1 MSYPR
6 DEFDEVDEQT
16 ARRGTY
22 RAVDADPAKSVKGA
36 IPLVAAGVVGLLV
49 GATMYIY
56 APRTAS
62 PGYSAQS
69 CCRACCVRAPRSSA
83 SASSV
88 PAATS
93 ASASASANPSKTGL
107 VDSISVGVFNASAP
121 AGSASNAAAQ
131 LHNYTV
137 NETANYTGAAP
148 ATSVVYYAEGYQAQ
162 AQSIASALDISQV
175 RQATSAVPMGNH
187 EVIVVLASDYTG

>member
-6 DEFDEVDEQT
+6 DEFDEVDEKT

-22 RAVDADPAKSVKGA
+22 RAVNADPAKSPKGA

-49 GATMYIY
+49 GAAMYIY

-62 PGYSAQS
+62 PEYSAQKS
-69 CCRACCVRAPRSSA
+69 ASSSAPARSSA
-83 SASSV
+83 S
-88 PAATS
+88 ATS
-93 ASASASANPSKTGL
+93 ASASASATASATPSKTGL

-121 AGSASNAAAQ
+121 AGSASSAAA
-131 LHNYTV
+131 LLSNYTV

-162 AQSIASALDISQV
+162 AQSIAAALDISQV

>member
-6 DEFDEVDEQT
+6 DEFDEVDEKT

-22 RAVDADPAKSVKGA
+22 RAVNADPAKSPKGA

-49 GATMYIY
+49 GAAMYIY

-62 PGYSAQS
+62 PEYSVQKSAS
-69 CCRACCVRAPRSSA
+69 SSASARSSA
-83 SASSV
+83 S
-88 PAATS
+88 ATS
-93 ASASASANPSKTGL
+93 ASASASATASASPSKTGL

-121 AGSASNAAAQ
+121 AGSASSAAA
-131 LHNYTV
+131 LLSNYTV

-162 AQSIASALDISQV
+162 AQSIAAALDISQV

>member
-6 DEFDEVDEQT
+6 DEFDEVDEKT

-22 RAVDADPAKSVKGA
+22 RAVNADPAKSPKGA

-49 GATMYIY
+49 GAAMYIY

-62 PGYSAQS
+62 PEYSAQKS
-69 CCRACCVRAPRSSA
+69 ASSSASARSSA
-83 SASSV
+83 S
-88 PAATS
+88 ATS
-93 ASASASANPSKTGL
+93 ASASASATASATPSKTGL

-121 AGSASNAAAQ
+121 AGSASSAAA
-131 LHNYTV
+131 LLSNYTV

-162 AQSIASALDISQV
+162 AQSIAATLDISQV

>member
-6 DEFDEVDEQT
+6 DEFDEVDEKT

-22 RAVDADPAKSVKGA
+22 RAVNADPAKSPKGA

-49 GATMYIY
+49 GAAMYIY

-62 PGYSAQS
+62 PEYSAQKS
-69 CCRACCVRAPRSSA
+69 ASSSASARSSA
-83 SASSV
+83 S
-88 PAATS
+88 ATS
-93 ASASASANPSKTGL
+93 ASASASATASATPSKPGL

-121 AGSASNAAAQ
+121 AGSASSAAA
-131 LHNYTV
+131 LLSNYTV

-162 AQSIASALDISQV
+162 AQSIAAALDISQV

>member
-6 DEFDEVDEQT
+6 DEFDEVDEKT

-22 RAVDADPAKSVKGA
+22 RAVNADPAKSPKGA

-49 GATMYIY
+49 GAAMYIY

-62 PGYSAQS
+62 PEYSAQKS
-69 CCRACCVRAPRSSA
+69 ASSSA
-83 SASSV
+83 SARS
-88 PAATS
+88 S
-93 ASASASANPSKTGL
+93 ASASASAPASASPSKTGL

-121 AGSASNAAAQ
+121 AGSASSAAA
-131 LHNYTV
+131 LLSNYTV

-162 AQSIASALDISQV
+162 AQSIAAALDISQV

>member
-6 DEFDEVDEQT
+6 DEFDEVDEKT

-22 RAVDADPAKSVKGA
+22 RAVNADSAKSPKGA

-49 GATMYIY
+49 GAAMYIY

-62 PGYSAQS
+62 PEYSAQKS
-69 CCRACCVRAPRSSA
+69 ASSSASARSSA
-83 SASSV
+83 S
-88 PAATS
+88 ATS
-93 ASASASANPSKTGL
+93 ASASASATASASPSKTGL

-121 AGSASNAAAQ
+121 AGSASSAAA
-131 LHNYTV
+131 LLSNYTV

-162 AQSIASALDISQV
+162 AQSIAAALDISQV

>member
-6 DEFDEVDEQT
+6 DEFDEVDEKT

-22 RAVDADPAKSVKGA
+22 RAVNADPAKSPKGA

-49 GATMYIY
+49 GAAMYIY

-62 PGYSAQS
+62 PEYSAQKS
-69 CCRACCVRAPRSSA
+69 ASSSASARSSA
-83 SASSV
+83 S
-88 PAATS
+88 ATS
-93 ASASASANPSKTGL
+93 ASASASATASASPSKTGL

-121 AGSASNAAAQ
+121 AGSASSAAA
-131 LHNYTV
+131 LLSNYTV

-148 ATSVVYYAEGYQAQ
+148 ATSVVYYAEGYQTQ
-162 AQSIASALDISQV
+162 AQSIAAALDISQV

>member
-6 DEFDEVDEQT
+6 DEFDEVDEKT

-22 RAVDADPAKSVKGA
+22 RAVNADPAKSPKGA

-49 GATMYIY
+49 GAAMYIY

-62 PGYSAQS
+62 PEYSAQKS
-69 CCRACCVRAPRSSA
+69 ASSSASARSSA
-83 SASSV
+83 S
-88 PAATS
+88 AATS
-93 ASASASANPSKTGL
+93 ASASASATASASPSKTGL

-121 AGSASNAAAQ
+121 AGSASSAAA
-131 LHNYTV
+131 LLSNYTV

-162 AQSIASALDISQV
+162 AQSIAAALDISQV

-187 EVIVVLASDYTG
+187 EVIVVLDSDYTG

>member
-6 DEFDEVDEQT
+6 DEFDEVDEKT

-22 RAVDADPAKSVKGA
+22 RAVNADPAKSPKGA

-49 GATMYIY
+49 GAAMYIY

-62 PGYSAQS
+62 PEYSAPKS
-69 CCRACCVRAPRSSA
+69 ASSSASARSSA
-83 SASSV
+83 S
-88 PAATS
+88 ATS
-93 ASASASANPSKTGL
+93 ASASASATASASPSKTGL

-121 AGSASNAAAQ
+121 AGSASSAAA
-131 LHNYTV
+131 LLSNYTV

-162 AQSIASALDISQV
+162 AQSIAAALDISQV

>member
-22 RAVDADPAKSVKGA
+22 RAVDADPAKSVRGA
-36 IPLVAAGVVGLLV
+36 IPLVAAGMVGLLV
-49 GATMYIY
+49 GAAMYIY

-62 PGYSAQS
+62 PDYLAQS
-69 CCRACCVRAPRSSA
+69 HASSSA
-83 SASSV
+83 SARS
-88 PAATS
+88 S

>member
-6 DEFDEVDEQT
+6 DEFDEVDEKT

-22 RAVDADPAKSVKGA
+22 RAVNADPAKSPKGA

-49 GATMYIY
+49 GAAMYIY

-62 PGYSAQS
+62 PEYSAQKS
-69 CCRACCVRAPRSSA
+69 ASSPASARSSA
-83 SASSV
+83 S
-88 PAATS
+88 ATS
-93 ASASASANPSKTGL
+93 ASASASATASASPSKTGL

-121 AGSASNAAAQ
+121 AGSASSAAA
-131 LHNYTV
+131 LLSNYTV

-162 AQSIASALDISQV
+162 AQSIAATLDISQV

>member
-6 DEFDEVDEQT
+6 DEFDEVDEKT

-22 RAVDADPAKSVKGA
+22 RAVNADPAKSPKGA

-49 GATMYIY
+49 GAAMYIY

-62 PGYSAQS
+62 PEYSAQKS
-69 CCRACCVRAPRSSA
+69 ASSSASARSSA
-83 SASSV
+83 S
-88 PAATS
+88 ATS
-93 ASASASANPSKTGL
+93 ASASASATASASPSKTGL

-121 AGSASNAAAQ
+121 AGSASSAAAM
-131 LHNYTV
+131 LSNYTV

-162 AQSIASALDISQV
+162 AQSIAAALDISQV

>member
-6 DEFDEVDEQT
+6 DEFDEVDEKT

-22 RAVDADPAKSVKGA
+22 RAVNADPAKSPKGA

-49 GATMYIY
+49 GAAMYIY

-62 PGYSAQS
+62 PEYSAQKS
-69 CCRACCVRAPRSSA
+69 ASSSASARSSA
-83 SASSV
+83 S
-88 PAATS
+88 ATS
-93 ASASASANPSKTGL
+93 ASASASATASVSPSKTGL

-121 AGSASNAAAQ
+121 AGSASSAAA
-131 LHNYTV
+131 LLSNYTV

-162 AQSIASALDISQV
+162 AQSIAAALDISQV

>member
-6 DEFDEVDEQT
+6 DEFDEVDEKT
-16 ARRGTY
+16 ARRGIY
-22 RAVDADPAKSVKGA
+22 RAVNADPAKSPKGA

-49 GATMYIY
+49 GAAMYIY

-62 PGYSAQS
+62 PEYSAQKS
-69 CCRACCVRAPRSSA
+69 ASSSASARSSA
-83 SASSV
+83 S
-88 PAATS
+88 ATS
-93 ASASASANPSKTGL
+93 ASASASATASASPSKTGL

-121 AGSASNAAAQ
+121 AGSASSAAA
-131 LHNYTV
+131 LLSNYTV

-162 AQSIASALDISQV
+162 AQNIAAALDISQV

>member
-1 MSYPR
+1 MSYSR
-6 DEFDEVDEQT
+6 DEFDEVDEKT

-22 RAVDADPAKSVKGA
+22 RAVNADPAKSPKGA

-49 GATMYIY
+49 GAAMYIY

-62 PGYSAQS
+62 PEYSAQKS
-69 CCRACCVRAPRSSA
+69 ASSSASARSSA
-83 SASSV
+83 S
-88 PAATS
+88 ATS
-93 ASASASANPSKTGL
+93 ASASASATASASPSKTGL

-121 AGSASNAAAQ
+121 AGSASNAAA
-131 LHNYTV
+131 LLSNYTV

-162 AQSIASALDISQV
+162 AQSIAAALDISQV

>member
-6 DEFDEVDEQT
+6 DEFDEVDEKT

-22 RAVDADPAKSVKGA
+22 RAVNADPAKSPKGA

-49 GATMYIY
+49 GAAMYIY

-62 PGYSAQS
+62 PEYSAQKS
-69 CCRACCVRAPRSSA
+69 ASSSVSARSSA
-83 SASSV
+83 S
-88 PAATS
+88 ATS
-93 ASASASANPSKTGL
+93 ASASASATASASPSKTGL

-121 AGSASNAAAQ
+121 AGSASNAAA
-131 LHNYTV
+131 LLSNYTV

-162 AQSIASALDISQV
+162 AQSIAAALDISQV

>member
-36 IPLVAAGVVGLLV
+36 IPLVAGGVVGLLV
-49 GATMYIY
+49 GAAMYIY

-62 PGYSAQS
+62 PDYLAQS
-69 CCRACCVRAPRSSA
+69 HASSSASARSSA
-83 SASSV
+83 SASA

>member
-6 DEFDEVDEQT
+6 DEFDEVDEKT

-22 RAVDADPAKSVKGA
+22 RAVNADPAKSPKGA

-49 GATMYIY
+49 GAAMYIY

-62 PGYSAQS
+62 PEYSAQKS
-69 CCRACCVRAPRSSA
+69 ASSSA
-83 SASSV
+83 SARSSV
-88 PAATS
+88 STTS
-93 ASASASANPSKTGL
+93 ASASASATASASPSKTGL

-121 AGSASNAAAQ
+121 AGSASSAAA
-131 LHNYTV
+131 LLSNYTV

-162 AQSIASALDISQV
+162 AQSIAAALDISQV

>member
-6 DEFDEVDEQT
+6 DEFDEVDEKT

-22 RAVDADPAKSVKGA
+22 RAVNADPAKSPKGA

-49 GATMYIY
+49 GAAMYIY

-62 PGYSAQS
+62 PEYSAQKS
-69 CCRACCVRAPRSSA
+69 ASSSPSARSSA
-83 SASSV
+83 S
-88 PAATS
+88 ATS
-93 ASASASANPSKTGL
+93 ASASASATASATPSKTGL

-121 AGSASNAAAQ
+121 AGSASSAAA
-131 LHNYTV
+131 LLSNYTV

-162 AQSIASALDISQV
+162 AQSIAAALDISQV

>member
-6 DEFDEVDEQT
+6 DEFDEVDEKT

-22 RAVDADPAKSVKGA
+22 RAVNADPAKSPKGA

-49 GATMYIY
+49 GAAMYVY

-62 PGYSAQS
+62 PEYSAQKS
-69 CCRACCVRAPRSSA
+69 ASSSASARSSA
-83 SASSV
+83 S
-88 PAATS
+88 ATS
-93 ASASASANPSKTGL
+93 ASASASAPTSASPSKTGL

-121 AGSASNAAAQ
+121 AGSASSAAA
-131 LHNYTV
+131 LLSNYTV

-162 AQSIASALDISQV
+162 AQSIAAALDISQV

>member
-1 MSYPR
+1 M
-6 DEFDEVDEQT
+6 
-16 ARRGTY
+16 
-22 RAVDADPAKSVKGA
+22 
-36 IPLVAAGVVGLLV
+36 
-49 GATMYIY
+49 
-56 APRTAS
+56 
-62 PGYSAQS
+62 
-69 CCRACCVRAPRSSA
+69 
-83 SASSV
+83 
-88 PAATS
+88 
-93 ASASASANPSKTGL
+93 
-107 VDSISVGVFNASAP
+107 GVFNASAP
-121 AGSASNAAAQ
+121 AGSASSAAAQ

>member
-6 DEFDEVDEQT
+6 DEFDEVDEKT

-22 RAVDADPAKSVKGA
+22 RAVNADPAKSPKGA

-49 GATMYIY
+49 GAAMYIY

-62 PGYSAQS
+62 PEYSAQKS
-69 CCRACCVRAPRSSA
+69 ASSSASARSSA
-83 SASSV
+83 S
-88 PAATS
+88 ATS
-93 ASASASANPSKTGL
+93 ASASASATASATPSKTGL

-121 AGSASNAAAQ
+121 AGSASSAAA
-131 LHNYTV
+131 LLSNYTV

-162 AQSIASALDISQV
+162 AQSIVAALDISQV

>member
-6 DEFDEVDEQT
+6 DEFDEVDENT

-22 RAVDADPAKSVKGA
+22 RAVDVDPAKSPKGA
-36 IPLVAAGVVGLLV
+36 IPLVAAGVVGLLIG
-49 GATMYIY
+49 GAMYVY

-62 PGYSAQS
+62 PQYSVSTAKS
-69 CCRACCVRAPRSSA
+69 SSA
-83 SASSV
+83 SASASV
-88 PAATS
+88 SSAP
-93 ASASASANPSKTGL
+93 ASASASANPTKTGL
-107 VDSISVGVFNASAP
+107 AESISVAVYNASAP
-121 AGSASNAAAQ
+121 AGSASSAAAQ